1 MISYVIPVL
10 NEEESLLQLYH
21 EIISNNPSADYEI
34 IFVDDGSRD
43 NSAQI
48 IADLSERDANVKLVS
63 FRRNFGKAAALDIGF
78 KLSQGEY
85 IFTMDADL
93 QDDPAEI
100 PSFLK
105 KMDEEYDLVSGWKK
119 KRHDPVYKTM
129 PSKFFNM
136 ITASTFK
143 LKLNDF
149 NCGYKL
155 YRREVVKEI
164 SLYGEMHRYI
174 PVLAN
179 ALGYRVGEIPV
190 NHRKR
195 TFGKSKYGME
205 RYLRGFFDL
214 LTVKM
219 VTQYAKSPLYLFGRV
234 GIISILCGALVT
246 GYLAVMK
253 IFYGSPLSNR
263 PLLLLGI
270 LLLLGGLQFFSM
282 GLISE
287 LIINR
292 SQTGKSRVSIKA
304 LKNISLHSDKD
315 IPSDFS

>member
-10 NEEESLLQLYH
+10 NEEESLLQLYQ

>member
-10 NEEESLLQLYH
+10 NEEESLLQLYK
-21 EIISNNPSADYEI
+21 EIINNNPSASYEI
-34 IFVDDGSRD
+34 IFIDDGSRD
-43 NSAQI
+43 RSAQVI
-48 IADLSERDANVKLVS
+48 SDLAESDPNVKLVS

-78 KLSQGEY
+78 RLTQGDY
-85 IFTMDADL
+85 VFTLDADL

-105 KMDEEYDLVSGWKK
+105 KMEEGFDLVSGWKK
-119 KRHDPVYKTM
+119 KRNDPFYKTI
-129 PSKFFNM
+129 PSKFFNY

-155 YRREVVKEI
+155 YRKEVVKEI
-164 SLYGEMHRYI
+164 SIYGEMHRYI

-179 ALGYRVGEIPV
+179 ALGFRVEEIPV

-195 TFGKSKYGME
+195 AYGKSKYGME

-219 VTQYAKSPLYLFGRV
+219 VTQYARSPLYLFGRA
-234 GIISILCGALVT
+234 GMISILLGAMVT
-246 GYLAVMK
+246 GYLAIMK

-270 LLLLGGLQFFSM
+270 LLLLGGLQFVSM

-292 SQTGKSRVSIKA
+292 SQAGKAKVSIKDF
-304 LKNISLHSDKD
+304 KNIAADPDKTR
-315 IPSDFS
+315 IIYYS